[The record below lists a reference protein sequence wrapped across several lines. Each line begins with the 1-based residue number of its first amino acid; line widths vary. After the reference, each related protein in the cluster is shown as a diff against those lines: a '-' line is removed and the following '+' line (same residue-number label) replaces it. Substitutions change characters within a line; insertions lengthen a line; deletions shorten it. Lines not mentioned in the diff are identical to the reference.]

1 MELTEQADRV
11 NEFDKGYNFGKQEM
25 LYFLIHNPK
34 YSRIRDGEFCISID
48 TLKSIQNEEQNKN
61 GIIKQ

>member
-1 MELTEQADRV
+1 MELTENAIRIT
-11 NEFDKGYNFGKQEM
+11 EFDKGYNFGKQEM

-34 YSRIRDGEFCISID
+34 YSELINGEFCIKVDI
-48 TLKSIQNEEQNKN
+48 LKKIMNEEQNKN